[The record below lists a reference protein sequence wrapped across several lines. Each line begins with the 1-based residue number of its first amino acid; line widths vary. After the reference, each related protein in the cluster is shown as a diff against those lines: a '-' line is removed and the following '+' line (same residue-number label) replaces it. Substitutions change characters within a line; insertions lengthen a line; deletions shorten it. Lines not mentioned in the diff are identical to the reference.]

1 MQNFFEN
8 MDEDRREVDQLN
20 EIIRWKSE
28 SWKSK
33 KVKSQTKKIR
43 KKNNSWGKKY
53 DPHVKAAI
61 NSLQRGTFIKHL
73 I

>member
-28 SWKSK
+28 SWKSQQ
-33 KVKSQTKKIR
+33 VKSQTKKNR

-53 DPHVKAAI
+53 DPHVEAAM